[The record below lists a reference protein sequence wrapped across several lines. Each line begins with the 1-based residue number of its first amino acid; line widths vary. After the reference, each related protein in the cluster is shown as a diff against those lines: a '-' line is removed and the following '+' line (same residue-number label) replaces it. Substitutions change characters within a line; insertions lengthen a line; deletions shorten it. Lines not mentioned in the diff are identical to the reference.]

1 MFNDIHDT
9 TIDFAVVDYWLV
21 PLLNDT
27 NQDTNFNDNRTL
39 TLLTFD
45 ETETHRQ
52 QPHPRH
58 TTWGLGSLDCSNMT
72 STILGPLNV
81 QYNVLITALNPSAIG
96 AGDGPVLVASG
107 ADISFAAAYAP
118 APRRPD
124 RSGKDGAV
132 ARPPRCSGVV
142 QNIVQWQR

>member
-1 MFNDIHDT
+1 YCFTSVNHLNTSEPPYTVPTTYASTTVFYDSVASVPSRLTRHRSFNGFAADVNASAIPQWLFVTLNMFNDIHDT
-9 TIDFAVVDYWLV
+9 TIDFAVDYWLV

-58 TTWGLGSLDCSNMT
+58 TTWGLGSLDCSNMNKYVHRL
-72 STILGPLNV
+72 SNSL
-81 QYNVLITALNPSAIG
+81 S
-96 AGDGPVLVASG
+96 
-107 ADISFAAAYAP
+107 
-118 APRRPD
+118 
-124 RSGKDGAV
+124 
-132 ARPPRCSGVV
+132 
-142 QNIVQWQR
+142 